1 MDPRRWIA
9 PQADNLLNMLNHS
22 LVTSSSWMTRLL
34 VSLRTMSSRLWVIAK
49 GAHITT
55 WLLIL
60 LLPAVPAGFVIKY
73 SNQTPAATFM
83 SNLVA
88 MVPLGVI
95 LTLLT
100 DEMITRRGGHEALLV
115 IVTTGFATFPYSYNK
130 LDSSTYTSRCL
141 GILYNWLLRLL
152 P

>member
-9 PQADNLLNMLNHS
+9 PPGRNLQNMVNHS
-22 LVTSSSWMTRLL
+22 LVKSSSWGTRLL
-34 VSLRTMSSRLWVIAK
+34 VSMRTMSSRLWVRAK
-49 GAHITT
+49 GADFTT

-88 MVPLGVI
+88 MVPLGVL

-115 IVTTGFATFPYSYNK
+115 IVTTGFVAFTYSDIK
-130 LDSSTYTSRCL
+130 LDSSTYISHCL
-141 GILYNWLLRLL
+141 GILYN
-152 P
+152 

>member
-1 MDPRRWIA
+1 MDPRRWIV
-9 PQADNLLNMLNHS
+9 PQADNLLNMVNHS
-22 LVTSSSWMTRLL
+22 LVKSSSWGTRLL
-34 VSLRTMSSRLWVIAK
+34 VSLRAITSRLWVRAK
-49 GAHITT
+49 GADFMT

-115 IVTTGFATFPYSYNK
+115 IVTTGFAAFTYSNIK
-130 LDSSTYTSRCL
+130 LDSSTYISQCL
-141 GILYNWLLRLL
+141 GILYNLSLRLL